1 MNTEILSNSGNEKD
15 ILRLVYSL
23 LRRYQL
29 APNKHLGQNFLV
41 DENIYRVI
49 RAAADLKAGD
59 NVLEVGP
66 GLGILTEILL
76 EDVQPGGQLI
86 VVEKDRRFEELLLE
100 RFGPRV
106 KLVFQDARYLQISQ
120 LFKAKDQFKFVGNLP
135 YNSGTYIL
143 RNLLENHHRPKESTV
158 LLQKEVVERIT
169 AGPGEM
175 SALSV
180 AVQTIGAATIM
191 ATVPKECFHP
201 APSVTSAVV
210 KICSFGNPLIPD
222 ADRGAFFK
230 LIRAGFSARRKT
242 LRNALA
248 NGFKIDTSLSA
259 GILEQASIEQQV
271 RPEELTVEQWILL
284 YETIKKAYY
293 AILET

>member
-1 MNTEILSNSGNEKD
+1 M
-15 ILRLVYSL
+15 RCL
-23 LRRYQL
+23 L
-29 APNKHLGQNFLV
+29 FL
-41 DENIYRVI
+41 
-49 RAAADLKAGD
+49 
-59 NVLEVGP
+59 
-66 GLGILTEILL
+66 
-76 EDVQPGGQLI
+76 
-86 VVEKDRRFEELLLE
+86 
-100 RFGPRV
+100 
-106 KLVFQDARYLQISQ
+106 
-120 LFKAKDQFKFVGNLP
+120 
-135 YNSGTYIL
+135 
-143 RNLLENHHRPKESTV
+143 
-158 LLQKEVVERIT
+158 
-169 AGPGEM
+169 
-175 SALSV
+175 

>member
-1 MNTEILSNSGNEKD
+1 MNTEIFSSSGNKND
-15 ILRLVYSL
+15 MLRSVYSL

-29 APNKHLGQNFLV
+29 TPNKQLGQNFLV
-41 DENIYRVI
+41 DEDVYSVI
-49 RAAADLKAGD
+49 RDAAGLKAGD

-66 GLGILTEILL
+66 GLGILTEMLL
-76 EDVQPGGQLI
+76 EDIQLDGQLI
-86 VVEKDRRFEELLLE
+86 VVEKDRRFEKLLLE

-106 KLVFQDARYLQISQ
+106 HLLFQDARYLQIDQ
-120 LFKAKDQFKFVGNLP
+120 LFNGKDQFKFVGNLP
-135 YNSGTYIL
+135 YNAGTYIL
-143 RNLLENHHRPKESTV
+143 RNLLENHRRPKESTV
-158 LLQKEVVERIT
+158 LLQREVVERIT
-169 AGPGEM
+169 AAPGEM

-180 AVQTIGAATIM
+180 AVQTIGVPAIM

-201 APSVTSAVV
+201 QPSVTSAVLKV
-210 KICSFGNPLIPD
+210 SSFDTPLIPD

-248 NGFKIDTSLSA
+248 NGFKIDTTLSSS
-259 GILEQASIEQQV
+259 ILEKANIEQQV
-271 RPEELTVEQWILL
+271 RPESLGVAQWILL

-293 AILET
+293 GILET